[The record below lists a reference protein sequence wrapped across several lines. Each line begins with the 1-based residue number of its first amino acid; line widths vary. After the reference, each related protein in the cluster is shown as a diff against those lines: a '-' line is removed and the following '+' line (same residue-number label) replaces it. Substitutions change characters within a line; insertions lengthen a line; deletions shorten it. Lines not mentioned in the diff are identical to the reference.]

1 MQPYFFPY
9 IGYFQLMRAVEKF
22 VIYDNIQFTKKGWIN
37 RNKILLNGRA
47 SYITLPLKKDSD
59 YLDIYDR
66 YLAENF
72 QIERKKILRKI
83 ESAYRKAPFYE
94 NVLPIIKK
102 SLAYENN
109 NLFCFI
115 NNSIS
120 LVKKYLSIETSIVK
134 SSSINID
141 HSLKGQDRVL
151 AICKELQAS
160 EYINLPGGT
169 SLYSKKRF
177 SDSDIKLKFIYP
189 LSISYQQN
197 ALEFIPSLS
206 ILDVLM
212 WNPVNK
218 VVEFLDFYDID

>member
-1 MQPYFFPY
+1 
-9 IGYFQLMRAVEKF
+9 MRAAEKF

-37 RNKILLNGRA
+37 RNRILLNGKS

-66 YLAENF
+66 YLADNF

-83 ESAYRKAPFYE
+83 ESAYSKAPFYE
-94 NVLPIIKK
+94 NILPMINE
-102 SLAYENN
+102 SLAYENT

-120 LVKKYLSIETSIVK
+120 LVKKYLLIETPIVK
-134 SSSINID
+134 SSSVNID
-141 HSLKGQDRVL
+141 PTSKGQDRVL
-151 AICKELQAS
+151 AICKELGAS
-160 EYINLPGGT
+160 EYINLPGGA
-169 SLYSKKRF
+169 SLYSKKSF
-177 SDSDIKLKFIYP
+177 TDSDIKLKFIYP
-189 LSISYQQN
+189 SSISYQQN

-212 WNPVNK
+212 WNPVK
-218 VVEFLDFYDID
+218 KAIDFLEFYDID